1 MVLRHHIAA
10 SIACIATLAATPA
23 IAAVYKCKQGTQIV
37 YSDKPCPDAQV
48 VDTTNGKP
56 PTRLDQLNAQ
66 MRSNV
71 DKLSIEQQAAQK
83 ELDRIKSARCAQ
95 MARDHNWTQS
105 RAAKYINDPWWLN
118 RTTESADKL
127 NRECSDYLIPQGA
140 R

>member
-1 MVLRHHIAA
+1 MACAA
-10 SIACIATLAATPA
+10 MLATTTAHS
-23 IAAVYKCKQGTQIV
+23 AVYKCKQGAQTV
-37 YSDKPCPDAQV
+37 YSDKPCPDAKI
-48 VDTTNGKP
+48 VDTTNAKP
-56 PTRLDQLNAQ
+56 PTRLDQINAQ

-83 ELDRIKSARCAQ
+83 DLDNAKAARCAQ

-118 RTTESADKL
+118 RTAESAEKL
-127 NRECSDYLIPQGA
+127 GRECGEHLIPQGA